1 MNIWSLLVYDVLK
14 NLYQSKGASKNPC
27 SSISLDEHTP
37 TPKDK
42 CYVVVNQIGSHYE
55 VTISKTIDTSAI
67 RCEECVNRRQAEH
80 LAELARTMY
89 RRE

>member
-1 MNIWSLLVYDVLK
+1 MNVWNLLIYDVLK
-14 NLYQSKGASKNPC
+14 NLYQSIGESKNVC
-27 SSISLDEHTP
+27 SSISLDEPTP

-42 CYVVVNQIGSHYE
+42 CYVVVTKTDNHYN
-55 VTISKTIDTSAI
+55 VTISKTIDTSAV

-80 LAELARTMY
+80 LADLARTMY